1 MTKLLQVNTMQLIAL
16 MLLSLNIAP
25 ALAAEPMGRLFT
37 SPTERSNL
45 DYLRQT
51 KKNEPLKV
59 ESPMPALEAEPTP
72 IALPDAVNL
81 QGYVK
86 RNDGKQSTVWVN
98 NQAITE
104 NSRNKEVTVGKLS
117 VGSNRVPI
125 KLSANGKRLNLKA
138 GQVYDPESNRV
149 SEARNHGAQGDGGNF
164 TGKIDGMIV
173 DSGLKG
179 F

>member
-1 MTKLLQVNTMQLIAL
+1 MKLITFMLIVFSHFISSQSAT
-16 MLLSLNIAP
+16 
-25 ALAAEPMGRLFT
+25 AAEPMGRLFT
-37 SPTERSNL
+37 SPAERSNL

-59 ESPMPALEAEPTP
+59 ESPVLDAETAPTP
-72 IALPDAVNL
+72 VVLPDAVNL

-98 NQAITE
+98 NQALQE

-117 VGSNRVPI
+117 DGSNRVPI

-138 GQVYDPESNRV
+138 GQVYDPESNSV
-149 SEARNHGAQGDGGNF
+149 QEARNHGAQGD
-164 TGKIDGMIV
+164 
-173 DSGLKG
+173 SGTIGDNG